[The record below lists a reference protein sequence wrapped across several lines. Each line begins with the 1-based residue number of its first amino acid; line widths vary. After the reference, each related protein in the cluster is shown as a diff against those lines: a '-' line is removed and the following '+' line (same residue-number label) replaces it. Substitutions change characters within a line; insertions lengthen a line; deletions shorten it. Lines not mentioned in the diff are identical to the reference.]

1 MVKKCLNSNQIK
13 IIALIL
19 MLVDHIGGVLIEN
32 GILNFSEFWAKCAL
46 FWFNLDYT
54 LRFIGRIS
62 FPLFC
67 YFIVEGFLHTK
78 NIKKYFIRILIF
90 AFISEIPFD
99 LAFHNSFFYLGY
111 QNVLFEFALA
121 VLLLWAL
128 SKNNGEIVKQ
138 GIIVFIFC
146 ILSYYFRLDYD
157 YIGILLIVVFYLFR
171 NDKSMMFLL
180 SGVLLMYSS
189 KSFFCI
195 SVFSLLI
202 INMYNGFKGKLNIKY
217 LFYLFYPIHLVLLVF
232 IRFYILGI
240 YIY

>member
-1 MVKKCLNSNQIK
+1 MIKKCLNSYQIK

-19 MLVDHIGGVLIEN
+19 MLIDHIGGVLIES
-32 GILNFSEFWAKCAL
+32 GILNFSEFWGRDAL
-46 FWFNLDYT
+46 FWFNLDYA

-78 NIKKYFIRILIF
+78 SIKRYFIRILIF

-121 VLLLWAL
+121 VLMLGAL
-128 SKNNGEIVKQ
+128 SKNSGAIFKQ
-138 GIIVFIFC
+138 GIIVFVFC
-146 ILSYYFRLDYD
+146 IFSYYLCLDYD
-157 YIGILLIVVFYLFR
+157 YIGILLIAIFYLFR

-189 KSFFCI
+189 RSFFGI

-202 INMYNGFKGKLNIKY
+202 INMYNGLKGKLNIKY
-217 LFYLFYPIHLVLLVF
+217 LFYLFYPIHLTLLVF
-232 IRFYILGI
+232 IRIYILGI
-240 YIY
+240 FIN